1 MKEVAYTSGS
11 MGGGVA
17 TRPWLVRK
25 MPETTRPPN
34 GGLVV
39 QANSVR
45 KLEAGRRMMWATGG
59 QKRLSGNTAGLS
71 SLLHASHGGLG
82 TAIGHLRLTSLPMH
96 DDFGVAAMLAHLMF
110 TLGKTAA
117 DIEASRSFILC
128 IYLQI
133 EALILFF
140 EVLKQ
145 LATQP
150 L

>member
-1 MKEVAYTSGS
+1 MLQPVRGLSGRCQKQQGHPMVALLFLANGS
-11 MGGGVA
+11 
-17 TRPWLVRK
+17 
-25 MPETTRPPN
+25 
-34 GGLVV
+34 
-39 QANSVR
+39 R
-45 KLEAGRRMMWATGG
+45 KLDAGRRMMWATWG

-82 TAIGHLRLTSLPMH
+82 TAVGHLRLTSLPMH

-110 TLGKTAA
+110 TLGKTVTG
-117 DIEASRSFILC
+117 IEASRCIILC
-128 IYLQI
+128 IHPQI
-133 EALILFF
+133 EALILSF